1 MAQQSRVAFNYQPR
15 SIETLSVGF
24 IKQLSLANELSF
36 QSQATGGNEKICS
49 TCVSQVS
56 TDDMQASWLTQ
67 FSLI

>member
-15 SIETLSVGF
+15 SIKTLSVGF
-24 IKQLSLANELSF
+24 IKQLSLANDLSF